1 MMNLLGRAILIA
13 KKAHEGQFDKSGVP
27 YIEHVRYV
35 AQHAG
40 EYGIE
45 AEIIGW
51 LHDVVEDTSI
61 TLDDLRAVFPAEII
75 DAVDAITRRYT
86 EDTNDPEP
94 YLGVFIPRI
103 KVNALARIVKIEDL
117 QHNLSRI
124 DNLPEEQRDGMRRR
138 YQRAL
143 EILQQ

>member
-1 MMNLLGRAILIA
+1 MNLLGRAILIA
-13 KKAHEGQFDKSGVP
+13 RQAHEGQFDKSGVP

-40 EYGIE
+40 EYGID
-45 AEIIGW
+45 AEIVGW

-61 TLDDLRAVFPAEII
+61 PLDDLRAFFPAEII

-86 EDTNDPEP
+86 EDTHDPEP
-94 YLGVFIPRI
+94 YLGVYIPRV
-103 KVNALARIVKIEDL
+103 KANTLARIVKIEDL

-124 DNLPEEQRDGMRRR
+124 NNLPEEQCDGMRKR

>member
-75 DAVDAITRRYT
+75 DAVDAITRRFVVVS
-86 EDTNDPEP
+86 EFFSVGDAAH
-94 YLGVFIPRI
+94 
-103 KVNALARIVKIEDL
+103 K
-117 QHNLSRI
+117 
-124 DNLPEEQRDGMRRR
+124 RRR
-138 YQRAL
+138 PVSRNDLRMYGV
-143 EILQQ
+143 

>member
-1 MMNLLGRAILIA
+1 MNLLGRAILIA

-103 KVNALARIVKIEDL
+103 KVNTLARIVKIEDL
-117 QHNLSRI
+117 KHNLSRI
-124 DNLPEEQRDGMRRR
+124 DDLPEEQRNGMRKR

-143 EILQQ
+143 EILQL

>member
-1 MMNLLGRAILIA
+1 MNLLGRAILIA
-13 KKAHEGQFDKSGVP
+13 RQAHEGQFDKSGVP

-40 EYGIE
+40 EYGID
-45 AEIIGW
+45 AEIVGW

-61 TLDDLRAVFPAEII
+61 PLDDLRAFFPAEII

-86 EDTNDPEP
+86 EDTHDPEP
-94 YLGVFIPRI
+94 YLGVYIPRV
-103 KVNALARIVKIEDL
+103 KANTLARIVKIEDL

-124 DNLPEEQRDGMRRR
+124 NNLPEEQRDGMRRR

>member
-1 MMNLLGRAILIA
+1 MNLLGRAILIA

>member
-1 MMNLLGRAILIA
+1 MNLLGRAILIA
-13 KKAHEGQFDKSGVP
+13 RQAHEGQFDKSGVP

-40 EYGIE
+40 EYGID
-45 AEIIGW
+45 AEIVGW

-61 TLDDLRAVFPAEII
+61 PLDDLRAFFPAEII

>member
-1 MMNLLGRAILIA
+1 MNLLGRAILIA
-13 KKAHEGQFDKSGVP
+13 QQAHEGQFDKSGVP
-27 YIEHVRYV
+27 YIEHVRHV
-35 AQHAG
+35 SMCAG

-45 AEIIGW
+45 AEIVGW
-51 LHDVVEDTSI
+51 LHDVVEDTSV
-61 TLDDLRAVFPAEII
+61 TLDDLRLVFPVEIV

-86 EDTNDPEP
+86 EDTHDPEP

-103 KVNALARIVKIEDL
+103 KANTLARIVKIEDL